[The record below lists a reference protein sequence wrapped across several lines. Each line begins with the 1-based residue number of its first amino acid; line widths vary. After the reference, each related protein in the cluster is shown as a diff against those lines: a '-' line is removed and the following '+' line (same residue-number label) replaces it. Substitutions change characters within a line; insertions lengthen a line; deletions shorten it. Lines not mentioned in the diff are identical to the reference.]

1 MAIGHYWNE
10 LLFCLSIQLRR
21 EERFCFCSHNLL
33 LYLYLQF
40 KKTLS
45 NTKNSHPGVFCKTF
59 TIFMQFNQSV
69 FVRIVVEF
77 RRSQILSVTK
87 MYNGTLRGT
96 EKIKSKK
103 IRQKDRKN

>member
-1 MAIGHYWNE
+1 
-10 LLFCLSIQLRR
+10 
-21 EERFCFCSHNLL
+21 
-33 LYLYLQF
+33 
-40 KKTLS
+40 
-45 NTKNSHPGVFCKTF
+45 
-59 TIFMQFNQSV
+59 MQFNQSV